1 MTITTDS
8 FSVRPFTRNCHIIW
22 DEGDHVL
29 IEVSPGNSYF
39 SARRIT
45 ELTRWAAP
53 RSTAVDIVYAD
64 LHVAAVFA
72 SLGHA
77 PEQAARRAA
86 KELKAVR
93 RRIVGGVAAA
103 GPPGRRIGVRALSE
117 FSDDRVYALLHR
129 RVQHFLAT
137 DDEFRK
143 SCDLMVQQ
151 FLAPKLAAGESIS
164 PEQRSACL
172 DYIAA
177 ELPFFLDTPGILG
190 VPSSVSCY
198 NALMPLTEL
207 LFSKGGGLRVARNQA
222 YAVVRPEAPEAPE
235 RSARTMTPNPEQLD
249 FPLSRRGDVLPAE
262 CSWLREKQPV
272 ARVRT
277 LTGDSAWL
285 VSSYALA
292 KQILDDERFSLK
304 DTAAP
309 GVPRQYALTIPPEVV
324 NNMGN
329 ISSTGLRGA
338 VMKALS
344 PRADGLQE
352 WLRAKADELVDGL
365 LAEGP
370 RSTSGRGSQT
380 RSRLPCTAR

>member
-1 MTITTDS
+1 MPSPPHQEHRAPRDKRRKGDVIVTITTDS
-8 FSVRPFTRNCHIIW
+8 LSVRPFTRNCHIIW

-29 IEVSPGNSYF
+29 IGVSPGNSYF
-39 SARRIT
+39 SGRRIT

-53 RSTAVDIVYAD
+53 RFTAVDIVYAD

-93 RRIVGGVAAA
+93 RRIVGGVATA
-103 GPPGRRIGVRALSE
+103 GPPGRRTGVRALSE
-117 FSDDRVYALLHR
+117 FSDDPVYALLHR

-151 FLAPKLAAGESIS
+151 FLAPRLAAGESIS

-198 NALMPLTEL
+198 HALMPLTEL
-207 LFSKGGGLRVARNQA
+207 LFSKGGGLRAARNQA
-222 YAVVRPEAPEAPE
+222 YAVVRPEAPCSAEALEAPE
-235 RSARTMTPNPEQLD
+235 RSADDDPQ
-249 FPLSRRGDVLPAE
+249 SR
-262 CSWLREKQPV
+262 
-272 ARVRT
+272 
-277 LTGDSAWL
+277 
-285 VSSYALA
+285 
-292 KQILDDERFSLK
+292 
-304 DTAAP
+304 AA
-309 GVPRQYALTIPPEVV
+309 
-324 NNMGN
+324 
-329 ISSTGLRGA
+329 
-338 VMKALS
+338 
-344 PRADGLQE
+344 
-352 WLRAKADELVDGL
+352 
-365 LAEGP
+365 
-370 RSTSGRGSQT
+370 
-380 RSRLPCTAR
+380 